1 MAAKRMF
8 SIDVVDTDKFLD
20 MPVSTQALYFHFGMR
35 ADDDGFVASPRKI
48 VKIANC
54 TNDDLKV
61 LISKGYVIPFQSGV
75 IVITDWKTNNFIR
88 SDRYKATKYQEE
100 FEQLELCNGAC
111 PKCKGS
117 RRMSDKTG
125 VPPEYCNADVSK
137 FRFDTYKTSME
148 QTRKVFKNFIENFE
162 KWQAWGKGL
171 YLWSNTPGSGK
182 TFLSC
187 CLARSLMVKYDLQ
200 MRFITAPAYIDTVGE
215 SIKRARGEEDRSKVY
230 KECDVLVLD
239 DIGAQAGSKWQEQ
252 ELFNLVNKRM
262 EHGKITIYTSNMDA
276 NALNVDARTRDRI
289 IKTSIVLQM
298 PEENLRKKKAAA
310 EQQSFLQM
318 ILQQQGR

>member
-1 MAAKRMF
+1 M
-8 SIDVVDTDKFLD
+8 TDQQVLRY
-20 MPVSTQALYFHFGMR
+20 TQ
-35 ADDDGFVASPRKI
+35 
-48 VKIANC
+48 
-54 TNDDLKV
+54 
-61 LISKGYVIPFQSGV
+61 
-75 IVITDWKTNNFIR
+75 
-88 SDRYKATKYQEE
+88 
-100 FEQLELCNGAC
+100 LC
-111 PKCKGS
+111 K
-117 RRMSDKTG
+117 RRMDILLHSG
-125 VPPEYCNADVSK
+125 ASWLPEYETELKS
-137 FRFDTYKTSME
+137 
-148 QTRKVFKNFIENFE
+148 
-162 KWQAWGKGL
+162 
-171 YLWSNTPGSGK
+171 
-182 TFLSC
+182 
-187 CLARSLMVKYDLQ
+187 

>member
-1 MAAKRMF
+1 MQKTEAKAHLLDSGKCPVCQGTGWEMF
-8 SIDVVDTDKFLD
+8 TE
-20 MPVSTQALYFHFGMR
+20 
-35 ADDDGFVASPRKI
+35 
-48 VKIANC
+48 
-54 TNDDLKV
+54 KV
-61 LISKGYVIPFQSGV
+61 EGYTEPI
-75 IVITDWKTNNFIR
+75 
-88 SDRYKATKYQEE
+88 E
-100 FEQLELCNGAC
+100 FTRVC

-230 KECDVLVLD
+230 KECDAV
-239 DIGAQAGSKWQEQ
+239 S
-252 ELFNLVNKRM
+252 
-262 EHGKITIYTSNMDA
+262 YTHLTLPTN
-276 NALNVDARTRDRI
+276 
-289 IKTSIVLQM
+289 
-298 PEENLRKKKAAA
+298 
-310 EQQSFLQM
+310 
-318 ILQQQGR
+318 

>member
-1 MAAKRMF
+1 MF
-8 SIDVVDTDKFLD
+8 TE
-20 MPVSTQALYFHFGMR
+20 
-35 ADDDGFVASPRKI
+35 
-48 VKIANC
+48 
-54 TNDDLKV
+54 KV
-61 LISKGYVIPFQSGV
+61 EGYTEPI
-75 IVITDWKTNNFIR
+75 
-88 SDRYKATKYQEE
+88 E
-100 FEQLELCNGAC
+100 FTRVC

-215 SIKRARGEEDRSKVY
+215 SIKRARGEEERSKVY

-239 DIGAQAGSKWQEQ
+239 DIGAQAGGKWQEQ

-318 ILQQQGR
+318 ILQQQGT

>member
-1 MAAKRMF
+1 MCISVVHPYKKLTGYPKPQKRR
-8 SIDVVDTDKFLD
+8 
-20 MPVSTQALYFHFGMR
+20 Y
-35 ADDDGFVASPRKI
+35 
-48 VKIANC
+48 
-54 TNDDLKV
+54 NDHVRL
-61 LISKGYVIPFQSGV
+61 FQYG
-75 IVITDWKTNNFIR
+75 I
-88 SDRYKATKYQEE
+88 
-100 FEQLELCNGAC
+100 L
-111 PKCKGS
+111 
-117 RRMSDKTG
+117 
-125 VPPEYCNADVSK
+125 
-137 FRFDTYKTSME
+137 
-148 QTRKVFKNFIENFE
+148 
-162 KWQAWGKGL
+162 
-171 YLWSNTPGSGK
+171 
-182 TFLSC
+182 
-187 CLARSLMVKYDLQ
+187 
-200 MRFITAPAYIDTVGE
+200 
-215 SIKRARGEEDRSKVY
+215 Y

>member
-1 MAAKRMF
+1 
-8 SIDVVDTDKFLD
+8 
-20 MPVSTQALYFHFGMR
+20 
-35 ADDDGFVASPRKI
+35 
-48 VKIANC
+48 
-54 TNDDLKV
+54 
-61 LISKGYVIPFQSGV
+61 
-75 IVITDWKTNNFIR
+75 
-88 SDRYKATKYQEE
+88 
-100 FEQLELCNGAC
+100 
-111 PKCKGS
+111 
-117 RRMSDKTG
+117 MSDETG

-239 DIGAQAGSKWQEQ
+239 DIGAQAGGKWQEQ

-318 ILQQQGR
+318 ILQ

>member
-1 MAAKRMF
+1 MKKTEAKARQLDSGKCPVCQGTGWEMF
-8 SIDVVDTDKFLD
+8 TE
-20 MPVSTQALYFHFGMR
+20 
-35 ADDDGFVASPRKI
+35 
-48 VKIANC
+48 
-54 TNDDLKV
+54 KV
-61 LISKGYVIPFQSGV
+61 EGYTEPI
-75 IVITDWKTNNFIR
+75 
-88 SDRYKATKYQEE
+88 E
-100 FEQLELCNGAC
+100 FTRVC

-230 KECDVLVLD
+230 KDCDVLVLD
-239 DIGAQAGSKWQEQ
+239 DIGAQAGGKWQEQ

-318 ILQQQGR
+318 ILQQQGT